1 MTVKR
6 LGKGLGAIIP
16 EFPPDFNMINQIADI
31 DVGKIRANPHQPR
44 KDFNEQ
50 AMNELK
56 MSIREKGIIQ
66 PITVRQ
72 VEDGFE
78 LIAGERRLR
87 AAMELGLK
95 SLPVYIL
102 SVKTDVEMMELALIE
117 NIQRE
122 DLNPVDEAEAYSV
135 LSNTFNMSH
144 EEIATKV
151 GKDRSTI
158 TNSLRLLNLPAPII
172 QDLRENKITPGHAR
186 PILSIDNEKQRLNL
200 WQRIKRDG
208 LSVRAVEALVK
219 NMDSVKQ
226 KTADPKVVR
235 KSNYVKTVEEKLM
248 HIVGSR
254 VKIRGDENKGSI
266 EINFYSR
273 EDLTRL
279 MDIFESIED
288 IEK

>member
-6 LGKGLGAIIP
+6 LGKGLSAIIP
-16 EFPPDFNMINQIADI
+16 EFPPDFNTIGQVAEI
-31 DVGKIRANPHQPR
+31 DVDKIRANPRQPR

-56 MSIREKGIIQ
+56 MSIHEKGIIQ
-66 PITVRQ
+66 PITIRQ
-72 VEDGFE
+72 TENGYE

-87 AAMELGLK
+87 AAIELGLK
-95 SLPVYIL
+95 SLPAYIL

-117 NIQRE
+117 NVQRE
-122 DLNPVDEAEAYSV
+122 DLNPVDEAEAYAV
-135 LSNTFNMSH
+135 LANTFNLSH

-172 QDLRENKITPGHAR
+172 QDLRDDRITPGHAR
-186 PILSIDNEKQRLNL
+186 PILSIENEKQQLNL

-219 NMDSVKQ
+219 NMGSVKL
-226 KTADPKVVR
+226 KTAEPKVVR
-235 KSNYVKTVEEKLM
+235 KTNYVKIVEEKLM

-288 IEK
+288 VEK